1 MKWPGSQTLCMN
13 PLFKHINIFL
23 SINAQ
28 SIDQYFNQNDPAPA
42 YRRQLS
48 LEFEGY
54 ITNYVIAAKR
64 YTTIQ
69 YKLICNTDE
78 DKQYTEPLIH
88 AIRRHFSIRKTLKE
102 AEFKRFKR
110 RSFVLLFFA
119 LSIGI
124 LCHWILPNVLPEGN
138 GHGFMSAVTNSLDV
152 LSWVTLWRPID
163 KLVFQWNPYLKD
175 ILLLDKL
182 TNAEVVVIDNVKKMA
197 VEHAA

>member
-1 MKWPGSQTLCMN
+1 MSN
-13 PLFKHINIFL
+13 PLFRHINIYL
-23 SINAQ
+23 SVNKKT
-28 SIDQYFNQNDPAPA
+28 IDEYFNQHDPAPA

-69 YKLICNTDE
+69 YKFTVDKEE
-78 DKQYTEPLIH
+78 DKEYTEPLIH

-102 AEFKRFKR
+102 AEFKRFKK

-124 LCHWILPNVLPEGN
+124 VCHWILPTVLPEEKSV
-138 GHGFMSAVTNSLDV
+138 HGFMSAVTNSLDV

-163 KLVFQWNPYLKD
+163 KLVFQWNPFLKD
-175 ILLLDKL
+175 ILLYDKL
-182 TNAEVVVIDNVKKMA
+182 TNAEVVIIDNVKKMA
-197 VEHAA
+197 VENAA